1 MVMFLV
7 WGMILVAMIW
17 ALLPLPNRSAKIT
30 MLGLLLSAIAAVSIY
45 AISESGPGAIVG
57 LCFTFGPAALI
68 AVSRLLSALLGRT
81 SLSPSRSPAES
92 LFGARNQ

>member
-1 MVMFLV
+1 MVMFLA
-7 WGMILVAMIW
+7 WGMFLVAMIW
-17 ALLPLPNRSAKIT
+17 ALLPLPNRPAKIT
-30 MLGLLLSAIAAVSIY
+30 ILGLLLSAIAAVAIY
-45 AISESGPGAIVG
+45 AIGESGPEAIVA

-81 SLSPSRSPAES
+81 SLPPSRSPAEA